1 MYKWI
6 KNLVDAYDKMFVIE
20 TAKDNLL
27 FTRVGNKKIYQE
39 QESKQTKP
47 VGKVTIYVKK
57 EEE

>member
-20 TAKDNLL
+20 KPKKPTVYK
-27 FTRVGNKKIYQE
+27 VGNRRYIRTKKI
-39 QESKQTKP
+39 SKRT
-47 VGKVTIYVKK
+47 VGSVRYIKN